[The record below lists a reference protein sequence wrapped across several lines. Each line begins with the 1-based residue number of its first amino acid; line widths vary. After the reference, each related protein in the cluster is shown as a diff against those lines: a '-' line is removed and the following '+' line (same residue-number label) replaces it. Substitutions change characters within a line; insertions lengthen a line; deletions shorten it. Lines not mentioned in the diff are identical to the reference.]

1 MEWAAFGFAVI
12 LSGLSVL
19 VALGAAF
26 SAGQLD
32 AIQASKGKIDRQG
45 NAIVGAMVF
54 AAIFMGA
61 GVAIV
66 VS

>member
-45 NAIVGAMVF
+45 SIIVGAMVF

>member
-32 AIQASKGKIDRQG
+32 AIQASKSKIDRQG
-45 NAIVGAMVF
+45 NAIVGAMIF

-61 GVAIV
+61 GVVIV